1 MRSTPKPFGMAVI
14 GLGNAAKAH
23 ARALAD
29 LRSSNVYVSGVFARD
44 ESRRKAFS
52 MRHGVPEAS
61 SASEL
66 IASEKTHALL
76 LLTPP
81 DSRLAFLDLALAHRK
96 PVLMEK
102 PIGRNSAEA
111 LQMITMAEKAGIP
124 LGVVLQHRKRK
135 GALRLKQMIDRG
147 ELGRMG
153 LVRLILPWWR
163 DQAYYNE
170 PGRGTLARDGGGVLI
185 SQAIHALD
193 LMLHLVGPATNVT
206 AMAGTTSLHRMET
219 EDTAVVGVEFAN
231 GALGAIV
238 ATTAAYPGVSE
249 VLSIDAEFA
258 SIELGNGELV
268 VRWRNGQI
276 DRAPDSIASG
286 TGADPMAFD
295 HSMHR
300 DVIQEFVDGVTS
312 ADPHAPVSARSALLV
327 HHLIDAILLSSREA
341 RRVPVGAISGGHDA

>member
-1 MRSTPKPFGMAVI
+1 MRPAPRPFGVAVI

-23 ARALAD
+23 TRALAD
-29 LRSSNVYVSGVFARD
+29 LQSSNVYVSGVFARD
-44 ESRRKAFS
+44 ETRRKAFA
-52 MRHGVPEAS
+52 MRHGLPEAS

-66 IASEKTHALL
+66 IASETTHAIL

-81 DSRLAFLDLALAHRK
+81 DSRLPFLDIALVHRK

-102 PIGRNSAEA
+102 PIGRNGAEA
-111 LQMITMAEKAGIP
+111 LQMITMAEKAAIP

-135 GALRLKQMIDRG
+135 GALQLKQMILRG
-147 ELGRMG
+147 ELGRIG

-163 DQAYYNE
+163 DQAYYDE
-170 PGRGTLARDGGGVLI
+170 PGRGTLARDGGGVLL

-193 LMLHLVGPATNVT
+193 LMLHLVGPATNAT
-206 AMAGTTSLHRMET
+206 AMAGTTSLHSMET
-219 EDTAVVGVEFAN
+219 EDTAVVGVVFAN

-238 ATTAAYPGVSE
+238 ATTAAYPGASE
-249 VLSIDAEFA
+249 VLSIDAELA
-258 SIELGNGELV
+258 SVELGSGELV
-268 VRWRNGQI
+268 VRWRNGRI

-300 DVIQEFVDGVTS
+300 DVIREFVDGVSS
-312 ADPHAPVSARSALLV
+312 ADPHAPVSARSALPV
-327 HHLIDAILLSSREA
+327 HHLIDTILSSSRQG
-341 RRVPVGAISGGHDA
+341 RRLSLDALF